1 MKGFGLGIVLA
12 IAGLALWLTTEEVES
27 SVISLHKAGLILAI
41 VGAAEALFA
50 LLGLGKKKA
59 KK

>member
-1 MKGFGLGIVLA
+1 MKGVALGIVLA
-12 IAGLALWLTTEEVES
+12 LAGLVLWLTTQEVETP
-27 SVISLHKAGLILAI
+27 VVSLHKIGLILAI

-50 LLGLGKKKA
+50 LLGLGKRA